1 MAADGYVTI
10 HRTTDAA
17 QGELLAETLR
27 SDGIDARFHRVSSAL
42 IGVPTSMIEMTIDV
56 PARSEAR
63 ARELLRDLEY
73 VGASDTAAEV
83 GETGGAGEAAADAET
98 AEAAGAR
105 GEARRFRRNPLL
117 APGFAFLL
125 PGGAHL
131 YARRPWTALVVALGL
146 LTCFVGVV
154 ISHGVL
160 DLEIAFAIGVALVL
174 CDAAGG
180 LRAARAEN
188 RGLKAS
194 RGRQLAA
201 GFGLAGLAVALGGGA
216 GLATMT
222 PRMTRARQLAKYKV
236 SCAGN
241 AITVENRT
249 GEARVIQLANLRV
262 GARSFAG
269 DESYDISAIGSGI
282 LHLAPGGRGVV
293 KASIAD
299 WLDRSCGFGFAPA
312 RPKDGNAFGSSETL
326 ELLEPRALS
335 CSLSF
340 DFFARDEGAV
350 ESGGLEARGACVPP
364 KGTAQESAGTLAP
377 RR

>member
-1 MAADGYVTI
+1 MAADGFVTI

-73 VGASDTAAEV
+73 VGASDTAPEAGDAGV
-83 GETGGAGEAAADAET
+83 AGEAAADVET
-98 AEAAGAR
+98 GEAGGAR

-131 YARRPWTALVVALGL
+131 YARRPWTTLVVALGL
-146 LTCFVGVV
+146 LSCFVGVV
-154 ISHGVL
+154 VSHGAL
-160 DLEIAFAIGVALVL
+160 DLEIAFAIGIALVL
-174 CDAAGG
+174 CDAVGG

-188 RGLKAS
+188 RALTVS

-201 GFGLAGLAVALGGGA
+201 GFGLAGIAVALGTGV

-222 PRMTRARQLAKYKV
+222 PRMSRARQLAKYKV
-236 SCAGN
+236 SCTGA

-249 GEARVIQLANLRV
+249 GEARVLQVA
-262 GARSFAG
+262 
-269 DESYDISAIGSGI
+269 ESQDRCAVVR
-282 LHLAPGGRGVV
+282 GR
-293 KASIAD
+293 
-299 WLDRSCGFGFAPA
+299 
-312 RPKDGNAFGSSETL
+312 
-326 ELLEPRALS
+326 
-335 CSLSF
+335 
-340 DFFARDEGAV
+340 
-350 ESGGLEARGACVPP
+350 
-364 KGTAQESAGTLAP
+364 
-377 RR
+377 

>member
-73 VGASDTAAEV
+73 VGASDTAPE
-83 GETGGAGEAAADAET
+83 AGEAGDAAADAET
-98 AEAAGAR
+98 ADADGAR

-146 LTCFVGVV
+146 LSCFVGVV
-154 ISHGVL
+154 ISHGAL
-160 DLEIAFAIGVALVL
+160 DLEIAFAIGIALVL
-174 CDAAGG
+174 CDAVGG
-180 LRAARAEN
+180 LRAARAES
-188 RGLKAS
+188 RALTAS

-201 GFGLAGLAVALGGGA
+201 GFGLAGIAVALGAGA

-222 PRMTRARQLAKYKV
+222 PRMSRARQLAKYKV
-236 SCAGN
+236 SCTGA

-249 GEARVIQLANLRV
+249 GEARVLQVANLRID
-262 GARSFAG
+262 AQSFAG
-269 DESYDISAIGSGI
+269 DESYDIKTIGSGI
-282 LHLAPGGRGVV
+282 VHVAAGGRAVV
-293 KASIAD
+293 KPSIAG

-312 RPKDGNAFGSSETL
+312 PAQDGNAFGDAKTL

-335 CSLSF
+335 CRLSF
-340 DFFARDEGAV
+340 DFFARDENAAERSGV
-350 ESGGLEARGACVPP
+350 EALGACVPP
-364 KGTAQESAGTLAP
+364 KGTAHESAGTLAP